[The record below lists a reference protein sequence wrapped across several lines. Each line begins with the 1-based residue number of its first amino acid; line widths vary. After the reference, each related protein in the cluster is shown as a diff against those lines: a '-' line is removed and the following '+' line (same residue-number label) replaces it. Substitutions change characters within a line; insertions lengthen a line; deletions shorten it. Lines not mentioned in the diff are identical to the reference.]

1 MPDIEEMVDE
11 LIDDVEYA
19 EVYPSKKSKDARK
32 ESRQALVNEITRLQM
47 QIATLE
53 RIIERAT
60 KEGIE

>member
-1 MPDIEEMVDE
+1 METVTQQIEILEQTLAA
-11 LIDDVEYA
+11 LIRE
-19 EVYPSKKSKDARK
+19 KDA
-32 ESRQALVNEITRLQM
+32 EITRLQM